1 MRTKASGE
9 STLLLLDAVQVL
21 RAENVDYAIIG
32 AMAAS
37 VHGVIRAS
45 RDADALLSIS
55 PSALSGLERS
65 FKRAGFN
72 TELRRGD
79 LDDPI
84 NAVLAVSDGFAN
96 RVDLLVGIRGF
107 DLSAF
112 SRTIEVQFDGE
123 ALRFVG
129 LEDFVAMKIF
139 AGGPQDIADA
149 SNVLQ
154 ATSEPPDVDLLRKLA
169 TRYGSDTLR
178 RLESVLDGLH
188 RGLDSGLELD

>member
-1 MRTKASGE
+1 MRTKGSGE

-21 RAENVDYAIIG
+21 RAENVDYAIVG

-45 RDADALLSIS
+45 CDADALLSIGAT
-55 PSALSGLERS
+55 ALSGLEHS

-72 TELRRGD
+72 TALRRGD
-79 LDDPI
+79 MDDPI
-84 NAVLAVSDGFAN
+84 SAVLALSDGFAN

-107 DLSAF
+107 DASAF

-139 AGGPQDIADA
+139 AGGPQDMADA
-149 SNVLQ
+149 RNVLE
-154 ATSEPPDVDLLRKLA
+154 AASEPPKAALLRELA
-169 TRYGSDTLR
+169 VRYGPDTVR
-178 RLESVLDGLH
+178 SMENVLDELH
-188 RGLDSGLELD
+188 RGLDSGLELE